1 MVLRKH
7 RAPVGAAA
15 AAEQD
20 AAAPT
25 RSRRLAVAV
34 SGVAAAACLAAPL
47 AGTATAAP
55 APAHATS
62 STSASSTTQAAG
74 INSTAATSGVTASA
88 QLSFNELVQS
98 QDQWC
103 WVATGLSIARYL
115 GRGQDTSQ
123 NTFCTY
129 ARGLPT
135 TSPCP
140 NRPGYLSDVQR
151 SWSRLGMDPGRTTG
165 TLPFQ
170 TVQQTI
176 DANSPVE
183 VGIYWTSG
191 GGHARVLYGYDAS
204 RRTLMYAD
212 PWPSSARY
220 GEMNYQSFVSNGQF
234 RWAESLY
241 GEK

>member
-1 MVLRKH
+1 MVPRKH
-7 RAPVGAAA
+7 RAPVGAPVTP
-15 AAEQD
+15 
-20 AAAPT
+20 AAPPDSAPA
-25 RSRRLAVAV
+25 RGRRRLTVALSGIAAV
-34 SGVAAAACLAAPL
+34 ACLAAPL
-47 AGTATAAP
+47 SGTSVAAAPPAP
-55 APAHATS
+55 APAA
-62 STSASSTTQAAG
+62 QAAP
-74 INSTAATSGVTASA
+74 SDVTAST
-88 QLSFNELVQS
+88 QLAFNELVQS
-98 QDQWC
+98 QNQWC

-129 ARGLPT
+129 ARGLPP
-135 TSPCP
+135 TSACP

-183 VGIYWTSG
+183 TGIYWTSG
-191 GGHARVLYGYDAS
+191 GGHAQVLYGYDAS
-204 RRTLMYAD
+204 RQTVMYAD
-212 PWPSSARY
+212 PWPSSPRY
-220 GEMNYQSFVSNGQF
+220 AEMNYTTYRSNSQF